1 MVGGPGAPRRGQP
14 GCGPRSGDWT
24 TYGGNDWN
32 QRYSTLKTIT
42 TANVSQ
48 LVPRM
53 IFQTGITKLGSFE
66 NTPIVSNGIMYVTTP
81 YNTPWPTI
89 SRPRRSSGGTSTSW
103 ARTITC
109 CGPNNRG
116 VGIHG
121 GAHVYMGTL
130 DAHLVALDAKDGKVL
145 WDKEV
150 ADPAFGYSITHAPLI
165 IGDNV
170 IVGVSGGEYG
180 IRGHVTAYN
189 AVTGDQVWRWYSIPA
204 PKGDPTFDDKAPNGW
219 FGTWA
224 HQGRRRRSA
233 PRHRQGEGATA
244 PSTPTPGRSAAAAC
258 G

>member
-1 MVGGPGAPRRGQP
+1 MKMSSGWCGALAILALAGPAAAQG
-14 GCGPRSGDWT
+14 GDWT

-32 QRYSTLKTIT
+32 QRYSPLKTIST
-42 TANVSQ
+42 SNVAQ

-53 IFQTGITKLGSFE
+53 IFQTGIAKLGSFE
-66 NTPIVSNGIMYVTTP
+66 NTPIVSGGVMYVTTP
-81 YNTPWPTI
+81 YNTAMAYDLNTKKELWRYEHKLGTTI
-89 SRPRRSSGGTSTSW
+89 Y
-103 ARTITC
+103 C

-116 VGIHG
+116 VAIHG

-130 DAHLVALDAKDGKVL
+130 DARLVALDAKSGQVL

-189 AVTGDQVWRWYSIPA
+189 AASGEQVWRWYSIPA
-204 PKGDPTFDDKAPNGW
+204 PNGDPTFDDKAPNGW
-219 FGTWA
+219 WGTWPDLA
-224 HQGRRRRSA
+224 SSATRRASRV
-233 PRHRQGEGATA
+233 PM
-244 PSTPTPGRSAAAAC
+244 
-258 G
+258 